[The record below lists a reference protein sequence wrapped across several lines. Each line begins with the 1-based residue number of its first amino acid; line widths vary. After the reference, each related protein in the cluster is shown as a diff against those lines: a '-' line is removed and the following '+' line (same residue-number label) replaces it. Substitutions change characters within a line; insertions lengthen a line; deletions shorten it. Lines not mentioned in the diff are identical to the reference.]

1 MTLRPSHPPG
11 PTTGGLTA
19 SSGVSPARISA
30 TPASGLGSTVSAPAC
45 GPNTRGSLAFYD
57 PDSSSWRTWQRCL
70 IEGLTEFSGTWPRAG
85 MTRNGIVYRRA
96 SLVPATFGIES
107 FWLPTPQAR
116 DGQSWYVVGDKTRAS
131 SGWARMRDGRQL
143 HLVHAMQLLLGHEDK
158 AWMNP
163 RFTELVM
170 GFPLGWTD
178 LEDSETPSSRK

>member
-1 MTLRPSHPPG
+1 MTLKPSHQET

-85 MTRNGIVYRRA
+85 MTRNGIVYRRR
-96 SLVPATFGIES
+96 SLVPHSFAIGF
-107 FWLPTPQAR
+107 FWLPTLTAN
-116 DGQSWYVVGDKTRAS
+116 VGERGGKGD
-131 SGWARMRDGRQL
+131 
-143 HLVHAMQLLLGHEDK
+143 LLGLFRGYVYRGSHGSPLMK
-158 AWMNP
+158 QTGSRARATGQLNP
-163 RFTELVM
+163 DWCDWYA
-170 GFPLGWTD
+170 GFPPRWTD
-178 LEDSETPSSRK
+178 LEDSETR